1 MKKEISYA
9 RTVKINGKYTI
20 QKMGL
25 PLKKT
30 LKLEKKSSMMNT
42 VTELSKI
49 SLDKSPATINK
60 ETLSPYFQ
68 VVPK

>member
-30 LKLEKKSSMMNT
+30 LKLEKKSSMMST
-42 VTELSKI
+42 VTELLKI
-49 SLDKSPATINK
+49 SLDKSPATISK
-60 ETLSPYFQ
+60 EILSPYFQ